1 MKINNVDSFEPMF
14 GTLRV
19 TGNPLMR
26 NSSSY
31 QPSDRGKV
39 PCIVYG
45 VPKYTFKPPPQPKIA
60 ISLSST

>member
-1 MKINNVDSFEPMF
+1 MSYNNIADKHQHVD
-14 GTLRV
+14 
-19 TGNPLMR
+19 
-26 NSSSY
+26 